1 MGTVKGE
8 GDEELLAGVSLM
20 FPGSSGLS
28 PSKDH
33 PPVVKTYQ
41 RAVLLLDFKRIPQ
54 PCRGIGEVNLRPQQ
68 NRLLEVASREEQD

>member
-8 GDEELLAGVSLM
+8 VDEELLAGVSLM

-33 PPVVKTYQ
+33 PPVVKTCR
-41 RAVLLLDFKRIPQ
+41 RAVLRLDFIRIPQ
-54 PCRGIGEVNLRPQQ
+54 RYRGIGEVNLRPQQ
-68 NRLLEVASREEQD
+68 NRLREVAPREEQD